1 MWFFYTFT
9 LHFRGVAQSGSVHV
23 WGAWGREFESR
34 HPDKLEVESVGST
47 FFYSNQLAGSL
58 RNSGATPIS
67 WKFKSSHPDKLEV
80 ETFNSIFNF

>member
-1 MWFFYTFT
+1 
-9 LHFRGVAQSGSVHV
+9 
-23 WGAWGREFESR
+23 
-34 HPDKLEVESVGST
+34 
-47 FFYSNQLAGSL
+47 LAGSL